1 MTDPAVTLAIHRA
14 AQAVERVLTRQ
25 RAGGV
30 RLWEYQPSVLHS
42 KTMLVDEHLSVV
54 GSINFDWLSMMAL
67 EEGALVMSDPRVVD
81 ELVKA
86 WEADVALCV
95 EVP

>member
-1 MTDPAVTLAIHRA
+1 MVNNGAIFDRLEQSFA
-14 AQAVERVLTRQ
+14 KAERSINI
-25 RAGGV
+25 V
-30 RLWEYQPSVLHS
+30 RLWDQPSVLHS

-54 GSINFDWLSMMAL
+54 GS
-67 EEGALVMSDPRVVD
+67 VVD

-86 WEADVALCV
+86 WEADVAWCV